1 MVNNHRTRHAQIV
14 MKRADVRKSPRIR
27 KSDPEACHAEGRL
40 REPKPFLRRRDDE
53 PRVSAVGSGIDD
65 GVPGPVR
72 IDRNVRGRVHEVRRF
87 GPEGNG
93 MRRDR
98 ILVIPFD
105 RLPGADFDA
114 AVGKTQGRHGPGAT
128 GIRRDLS
135 GASSDAVA

>member
-72 IDRNVRGRVHEVRRF
+72 IE
-87 GPEGNG
+87 
-93 MRRDR
+93 RD
-98 ILVIPFD
+98 VWE
-105 RLPGADFDA
+105 
-114 AVGKTQGRHGPGAT
+114 GAT
-128 GIRRDLS
+128 RAGGLGLQVVVCGVPGSWLAQWTFCTLLILLL
-135 GASSDAVA
+135 